1 MNILY
6 VARLS
11 DSKLKEKLV
20 PLANSP
26 YIDNIYVL
34 RDFPGVNF
42 DSKVIYLSPK
52 RHFKTIFRHIP
63 KFFRGI
69 YYCRKFKIDAVF
81 GVLSKPHGFIG
92 KTIAFFTHLPY
103 VHLIIAGYQE
113 FSNYGNNFEKLGC
126 LIFRHSAFT
135 MVTGTRTKKYLESMK
150 FKPNRVVVIPNI
162 PDNVFLNLQNI
173 SAIGEREYDIIFMSR
188 IDKDKNLE
196 LLLKALSI
204 LKKKYYPKVLVV
216 GDGPD
221 LVRMQN
227 LVSES
232 GLNEYVD
239 FKGYIS
245 KIEDKIDAY
254 TKAKIF
260 VSTSKTE
267 GFPVS
272 LLEAM
277 CCGCVPL
284 VSNVGDIADAI
295 EQGVNGYLFDDT
307 DNPKELILYLSKLF
321 DNKSQLIRMSEES
334 RKINRKISVNK
345 NTEIWNGV
353 LSKLQCDKITGT
365 R

>member
-6 VARLS
+6 VSKLS

-20 PLANSP
+20 PLVNSP
-26 YIDNIYVL
+26 YVDNIYVL
-34 RDFPGVNF
+34 RDFHGINF
-42 DSKVIYLSPK
+42 DSKVTYLHPKKESKSPL
-52 RHFKTIFRHIP
+52 RHIS
-63 KFFRGI
+63 KVFKGI
-69 YYCRKFKIDAVF
+69 YYCRKFKIDVVF

-92 KTIAFFTHLPY
+92 RTIAFFSRVPY
-103 VHLIIAGYQE
+103 IHLIIAGYRE
-113 FSNYGNNFEKLGC
+113 FLNYGKSFERLCC
-126 LIFRHSAFT
+126 LVFRHSDFI
-135 MVTGTRTKKYLESMK
+135 MVTGNRTKNYLESK
-150 FKPNRVVVIPNI
+150 RFNPDRVVVIPNI
-162 PDNVFLNLQNI
+162 PDDIFLNLQNI
-173 SAIGEREYDIIFMSR
+173 PAIEGREYDIIFMSR

-196 LLLKALSI
+196 LLLTALSV
-204 LKKKYYPKVLVV
+204 LKKKYSPKVLIV

-227 LVSES
+227 LVAEL
-232 GLNEYVD
+232 GLNKCVD

-245 KIEDKIDAY
+245 KIEDKIDVY

-295 EQGVNGYLFDDT
+295 EQGVNGYLFEDI
-307 DNPKELILYLSKLF
+307 DNPEELTRYLLKLF
-321 DNKSQLIRMSEES
+321 KDKSQLIRMSEES
-334 RKINRKISVNK
+334 RKINRKISVNR

-353 LSKLQCDKITGT
+353 LSKLQCGKSSSNK
-365 R
+365 